1 MITEISADKIIAD
14 GMNKQATRFERLTK
28 LAGRPRKEKQFK
40 PFKSSFLVKRQNN
53 FENQKKLRQKRKE
66 DL

>member
-1 MITEISADKIIAD
+1 MITEIQADKIIAD
-14 GMNKQATRFERLTK
+14 GMNKQATRFERLAK

-40 PFKSSFLVKRQNN
+40 AFKSSFLVKRQNYL
-53 FENQKKLRQKRKE
+53 EDQKKLRIEIKE